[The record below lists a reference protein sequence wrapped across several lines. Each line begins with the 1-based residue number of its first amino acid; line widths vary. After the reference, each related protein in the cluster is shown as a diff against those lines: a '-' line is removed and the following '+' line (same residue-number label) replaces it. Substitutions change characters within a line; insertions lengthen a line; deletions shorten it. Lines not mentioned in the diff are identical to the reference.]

1 MWSVVLVAC
10 RKPATTET
18 LMNANP
24 AVMTEA
30 AFGRW
35 APVGLIAHNGLRRA
49 DSGDARMTRPYEV
62 IDADGHVLE
71 PANLWLD
78 YMEPRFRDCN
88 RSA

>member
-1 MWSVVLVAC
+1 
-10 RKPATTET
+10 
-18 LMNANP
+18 
-24 AVMTEA
+24 
-30 AFGRW
+30 
-35 APVGLIAHNGLRRA
+35 
-49 DSGDARMTRPYEV
+49 MTRPYEV